1 MLAFSH
7 CITWAKT
14 NKFSQRIIPGG
25 KNHNRLGLSHKE
37 NKILC
42 SKEKNETKS
51 EENSILAFFQEVKDE
66 VNMVEW
72 PTIDRLS
79 KQFVIVVISL
89 VFSSILIFSVDGLFA
104 TMSKYLFEGKQ

>member
-1 MLAFSH
+1 MLAF
-7 CITWAKT
+7 CQNITWIKT
-14 NKFSQRIIPGG
+14 NAFSPKIIIAGKNYNRPCHSFGGG
-25 KNHNRLGLSHKE
+25 KKLS
-37 NKILC
+37 
-42 SKEKNETKS
+42 SKEKNES
-51 EENSILAFFQEVKDE
+51 ESQENSILAFFQEVKDE
-66 VNMVEW
+66 IKMVEW